1 MSWNLQIV
9 PKGLLLSRYIKNV
22 ILLNPNNVKNVENN
36 PLILDQYQTYNAAN
50 NTANIVFQLAV
61 YNTNPQNQASEPT
74 ITSINFIQISN
85 DPLFNEVYYL
95 IPAKFSQAYNLQTD
109 YEVDLSAYSFTQTAL
124 PASQSV
130 TFTES
135 SGTGNIS
142 IKNWALSGSSGAKKV
157 YFSINANLSDG
168 TNATYPEGLDVYDEI
183 IVCSSFISSPGVPQT
198 LAKSKQNYSSSPL
211 YFEADVAS
219 NSGINQI
226 DDYGV
231 ASYFWDGLIL
241 KTTDNVYR
249 NNYSQENIQLFNS
262 ISPKASNLNQEKL
275 PVVFSTTLTTTNWSS
290 SAYKKYITANAFT
303 LTASDNVY
311 FFECY
316 VNNYSNTL
324 NYVSGKSFFYEFNVV
339 NSTGST
345 KYLRQQLVFDE
356 QFNTLVIYISID
368 DTTWSSDS
376 SYVPSALYKTITI
389 TNPDVIGQITQSGSF
404 ITFIEL
410 LDSANKILQSK
421 IIFKPQ
427 NSTDSF
433 VVSETLFTS
442 NTFNLANAYGEF
454 RFFLQN
460 STYTTVLESVQ
471 YGLCQGAISAAVMPN
486 DKIITDYSS
495 KVENSI
501 YNFNDSA
508 KLNTWFTISNSP
520 ASGVVNT
527 TTSTVQLFN
536 NQENDGINNL
546 SAIEIQSSVPTF
558 SVDSTLISRFRVSS
572 ANSAV
577 LKTAYSFDSNLNY
590 ENFVFNDLLQ
600 TSSGV
605 YLPQN
610 NALYEYTTSLSWTG
624 SSRFDLNVFNVGLGQ
639 TCSITT
645 TKTNNLFFY
654 SQSNNS
660 GTLTPPTIIKTV
672 SNISSTNIFNAWIST
687 NGISTA
693 FIVQSSLSVKNKG
706 LVPITITSSAGLSTI
721 LPGQPFV
728 NSISTNSLQPTQ
740 IIVSAPSSSISNSLN
755 FLYDFGKIG
764 TITDLSL
771 KIQIATPPEC
781 PSTLPSFQYSVEVS
795 DDFINWTFV
804 SSLTATD
811 TFYPST
817 GDLLLSFSDIDQEN
831 VRYARVRLY
840 YNIAITFDPRTIYR
854 YSSLQGTISS
864 SSSITNTGKLI
875 FGFTDTSA
883 KNSSL
888 NQLYNQPTYLRKY
901 VTNSS
906 VVNGIIFDFSEYSTT
921 IGGPVYLS
929 LLTETEEKRFYT
941 IANNFSLS
949 TDYTFSFSVQRT
961 NSDNAF
967 HLKPFFTLSGGNLN
981 ELSLSLDDILTEP
994 LDTQSLTFG
1003 FYPFIS
1009 LIGNGNAT
1017 VSYSVFRGTYNHGL
1031 SYQKDK
1037 TYFSLL
1043 SSENPDY
1050 TSQYGK
1056 NVIAQNTYGITTS
1069 AFPQID
1075 TYFSNNSIKQFK
1087 YENVTFT
1094 VKAASTSPVG
1104 LYGQTYIDGIYLD
1117 FCDYVLVAGQVD
1129 KTTNGVYQVQSQ
1141 RWVKQ
1146 SALPSGSNLSEPT
1159 VLVSQGNIFENT
1171 LWMLDKT
1178 SSEWISNVIS
1188 CPVVIEDNNLLFTGV
1203 SSSYKYPQYIK
1214 LACSVNGIA
1223 SQSTSNQV
1231 QIKLAN
1237 SPTEI
1242 IQETDQITQWV
1253 GLLQNGQLY
1262 NIQEKSNSNN
1272 TVFMNFGISSS
1283 QISGITTNSFPA
1295 VYNILTSYAGNFAPA
1310 ISNNSDFVLPA
1321 YGSEYRIFKNASL
1334 IYQLFSTYDSVSLSS
1349 LSTAVV
1355 NSSVY
1360 ALNFANLKS
1369 PQSGYSTDIF
1379 IDNVA
1384 PTIGIVSVLNDQTK
1398 SVTLGV
1404 STALDAGSGLYIA
1417 RIVQRNPSNELIY
1430 GSWFGFNT
1438 NSFYGLSTFTAYPS
1452 YVSNVNGISTGE
1464 PLSGYYRYSLQ
1475 VADSVGNVAQTNQVE
1490 SFYYESAL
1498 VDTQGPGCSV
1508 QFVNSQTFEP
1518 ISISSSTILTAQM
1531 FATDTLSQVKAFR
1544 YRILPDGE
1552 FGNWID
1558 YNEYANIYLPE
1569 NILDG
1574 TLSVQFQFKDFGN
1587 NVLYSNS
1594 TIINDQVY
1602 VYSWNIVSKLINN
1615 TLFTVTEVTKYN
1627 NNSVLLIGAS
1637 KQNAATLFVW
1647 DNNKLIEL
1655 QYSGFTGCKAV
1666 TALIKV
1672 GTQVLIGT
1680 DNGSIFTYRNG
1691 VVAGPFA
1698 TLSWGDTPLPI
1709 SKFEIHSYPED
1720 NTSFVYA
1727 TTLNIPR
1734 IFRTPTDSLRSTSW
1748 EVIQPPFISLEKI
1761 NVLNSGLW
1769 SGTQISYTI
1778 SSSYIPATLSPNY
1791 SYGISSVIVASSGS
1805 NLPSAPTIT
1814 VGGPITNLGLQPVM
1828 QGSIGQIILIAS
1840 GQGYSSGATVT
1851 IASPATGGSSVQAT
1865 GVAVTNL
1872 LGQIVSIVL
1881 TAAGYGYTA
1890 QYPAVTITGNSGNG
1904 SQATATAITQ
1914 FDSIYSVTVT
1924 STGIATTSNITLT
1937 TSGGAVL
1944 IPTFLYR
1951 VPSITLTS
1959 PGFGYTSSPIVS
1971 INGLTTLASSVAQYG
1986 SIQSITVSEPD
1997 VEFPITLSPSISFI
2011 GGASTS
2017 FTASLS
2023 TTSISFSTGS
2033 TDSFLGFVLSSAS
2046 ITTSSVGFGTI
2057 PQIVFTGTGT
2067 TNIFLPQ
2074 LEYVLS
2080 DDILLYTKSG
2090 SIYDIKSFDNKLFVS
2105 SSSGDIVEIGY
2116 SSGIFSAERHKLNVN
2131 SNTFSNIIPVNLA
2144 KYNDGISTNLYF
2156 STKEEP
2162 YIGKLTKNLN
2172 SFIFDSYRDNILLF
2186 KPFNFDIL
2194 SNWQLKKIINDNGFA
2209 NVSYGD
2215 SNNSSVDITTFNAQA
2230 FYETT
2235 KENTWFNR
2243 CITNND
2249 YLVLFDFQAVIGTQ
2263 SFEISTFNSTLKVA
2277 FTVLNNT
2284 LQIAFGNNNYSTIE
2298 IDLSSNYNIYFA
2310 KSSQNLYIYNDSNLI
2325 YSEIGFFVTVSAQPV
2340 IKFGYIFEPQTV
2352 SANGDTLYIF
2362 GLPSN
2367 AESSQ
2372 FIWRQIKF
2380 SFNSSTNVLPTNYYS
2395 LSLPYVMANSSSVRA
2410 LRNINNS
2417 LFAATKSI
2425 LDRRST
2431 TNLPDVG
2438 TKVFRLDNDYW
2449 SDVTGNF
2456 DTYTASVS
2464 TSYVITSPNDI
2475 NALDNSYFVTGLVKS
2490 IPTRQAAN
2498 TIILGLTSNTI
2509 YEEQNGLILTI
2520 IYPYNIEPS
2529 GKFLFISSTNSNVTV
2544 PSSVFFSSSDQVQ
2557 TVAVGIGSTSVN
2569 SNVTLTVTDGDISQS
2584 VTANILPIGI
2594 STLGF
2599 NTNLFVGYS
2608 QDSVIANIRLTSVPK
2623 TNRTILLSSN
2633 NSSVLAAPT
2642 NGIATITAGNIGIFT
2657 SFSVGTAVASNTSVT
2672 IAASYRS
2679 TFGIATVV
2687 ASPFVLSLGVNTNTF
2702 VGNESTRKVFVTSS
2716 VQKSPIGVLTV
2727 NYTSSSSAILSIQPS
2742 AVISPASFST
2752 TTQLTIGNAVTTNT
2766 QVNLTGRFTGSISTG
2781 ISTATPF
2788 VVTTATTDLSSP
2800 VLGLQTSNVT
2810 FTINTTPLTNV
2821 SVRNIVSSPSF
2832 VNMVFPTFSTVLAGT
2847 LSTTFAISTTIQ
2859 TSAGLAITI
2868 KGAPFGFNTSPTQGL
2883 ILSSDVWKIT
2893 GFSISPTSIVG
2904 NGLFANGIGQSYI
2917 LNVSLNIGLQTT
2929 ILITSSTGFV
2939 STRSINFL
2947 TTSTGSASSI
2957 GYATGFSTSAITNV
2971 TITATGPNSISSSV
2985 SGLFLNPLLISSFS
2999 TAYVWNDIATLSP
3012 NYTIG
3017 GLGATVIGTVVLNSY
3032 VATGV
3037 QTILVRASNVTTP
3050 IRIYGQSS
3058 SSEIIGL
3065 ATVYTGSNTTS
3076 INFGANFVSVNT
3088 SEPITARIIS
3098 SGSGVATTPINVYTY
3113 PSYSAIFYPVYS
3125 GRENYFALSV
3135 GTSLPVSIGFAVTFN
3150 SGAGIATTATLFA
3163 QQNQV
3168 LASVNLGTF
3177 NTDKVILAEVVAL
3190 GSMQTYYVT
3199 GYAKTGDVF
3208 GMGYNYY
3215 GELSYNYPVLGPT
3228 NGSADKI
3235 AMNLGNIVKTVSGYH
3250 HNLALDSY
3258 GYVYGIGYNAYNQ
3271 IDSTGISTNAFKLI
3285 NTNNT
3290 YVRDIFAQGNSSYF
3304 ITADNKLYGFGENN
3318 SYSLGTSGFASTS
3331 APYLIASNVVLA
3343 SIIYDR
3349 GAYVTYDNR
3358 QGIQSVYEFGNGAA
3372 GITSKP
3378 ITTLT
3383 DQGVTIPISNLRI
3396 SNIDNGQYHTVA
3408 CGIWSN
3414 QTLGFSSSGVF
3425 AWGSNAY
3432 YQIGTSISIGYITVP
3447 NILHRFTQ
3455 GGVDHV
3461 TQSNNIYAVDRLSG
3475 VVESYIPQDQ
3485 YFVGSVTMNTQG
3497 IGYTAGATVTF
3508 SAPPVTPSSVTA
3520 TGYAVTNAIGIV
3532 SSVLIT
3538 NQGAG
3543 YNLGAAVT
3551 FSPPPAGINT
3561 RNATGT
3567 VIVSA
3572 NKVDS
3577 IVITDSGNGYT
3588 EAPTVFISPIA
3599 GGSGAAGISSM
3610 AYSQITQIIVSN
3622 SGFGYTN
3629 APTITISSVVG
3640 SGATATANIETI
3652 AEPINI
3658 IYQVG
3663 VSVTSN
3669 ATGFGLA
3676 QTSIAAPLYVT
3687 IPQVLQRISKN
3698 SQHFVW
3704 TMQSGLVYV
3713 SGGSVGPIPLTQL
3726 TTTFTQSVR
3735 LFAQNEPLS
3744 TNELYSYVWSAGS
3757 NITISLFAGEIVQAL
3772 SQVPVKISSQ
3782 NQWGPTSNNEWGW
3795 ALTLKTDGSIDFFRQ
3810 HPTIVPKYVQNY
3822 LQNIYGNTFVDVCA
3836 TSYFKPTRLYGDSNY
3851 APVALSYSGGNVFVI
3866 RTQGVSS
3873 YNVYLSKASSVAP
3886 VLIDSGYLSYEYASL
3901 RTYANFAVAYAD
3913 GTIELY
3919 VQTSFGFGHSLL
3931 TSWNPDGSQIS
3942 ILKSLINAT
3951 TDTIVN
3957 VTSSSSNFVYLYV
3970 GTQNR
3975 LLNCYYAWNTSF
3987 SALGSSASPT
3997 LLNSVTISSVYG
4009 YVKYIESFV
4018 DGVIIAATSNN
4029 YLLVM
4034 GATNLVVFGATLVP
4048 GEITSIT
4055 SSYPE
4060 YGVAPSGKP
4069 TIFVTTT
4076 YNVYAYEINITPNY
4090 EIGLNYYNIT
4100 GNYQLMTQ
4108 NGFQTGSPVT
4118 NIINTSTNDTFTLLL
4133 REPTSS

>member
-109 YEVDLSAYSFTQTAL
+109 YVVDLSAYSFTQTAL
-124 PASQSV
+124 PVSQSV

-135 SGTGNIS
+135 SGAGNIS

-211 YFEADVAS
+211 YFEAEVAS

-324 NYVSGKSFFYEFNVV
+324 NYVSGKSFFYEFNIV

-442 NTFNLANAYGEF
+442 NSFNLANAYGEF

-471 YGLCQGAISAAVMPN
+471 YGLCQGAISAVVMPN

-501 YNFNDSA
+501 YNFNNSA

-546 SAIEIQSSVPTF
+546 SAVEIQSSVPTF
-558 SVDSTLISRFRVSS
+558 SVDSTLISRFRISS

-610 NALYEYTTSLSWTG
+610 NALYEYTTSLSWAG
-624 SSRFDLNVFNVGLGQ
+624 SNRFDLNVFNVGLGQ

-693 FIVQSSLSVKNKG
+693 FIVQNSLSVKNKG

-840 YNIAITFDPRTIYR
+840 YNIAVTFDPRTIYR

-906 VVNGIIFDFSEYSTT
+906 VVNGIIFDFSEYSTS

-967 HLKPFFTLSGGNLN
+967 HLKPFFTLSGGSLN

-1104 LYGQTYIDGIYLD
+1104 LYGQTYIDGVYLD
-1117 FCDYVLVAGQVD
+1117 LCDYVLVAGQVD

-1237 SPTEI
+1237 SPTGI

-1369 PQSGYSTDIF
+1369 PQSGYSTDIY

-1384 PTIGIVSVLNDQTK
+1384 PTVGIVSVLSDQTK

-1404 STALDAGSGLYIA
+1404 SSALDAGSGLYIA

-1637 KQNAATLFVW
+1637 KQNSATLFVW

-1748 EVIQPPFISLEKI
+1748 EVVQPPFISLEKI

-1805 NLPSAPTIT
+1805 NLPSAPTIN
-1814 VGGPITNLGLQPVM
+1814 VGGAITNLGLQPVM

-1865 GVAVTNL
+1865 GVAVTNS
-1872 LGQIVSIVL
+1872 LGQIVSVVL
-1881 TAAGYGYTA
+1881 TAPGYGYTA
-1890 QYPAVTITGNSGNG
+1890 QYPAVTITGNFGNG

-1997 VEFPITLSPSISFI
+1997 VEFPITLSPNISLI

-2033 TDSFLGFVLSSAS
+2033 TNSFLGFVLSSVS
-2046 ITTSSVGFGTI
+2046 ITTSSIGFGTI
-2057 PQIVFTGTGT
+2057 PQIVFAGTGT

-2116 SSGIFSAERHKLNVN
+2116 SSGIFSAERHRLNVN

-2298 IDLSSNYNIYFA
+2298 IDLSPNYNIYFA
-2310 KSSQNLYIYNDSNLI
+2310 KSSQNLYIYNDYNLI
-2325 YSEIGFFVTVSAQPV
+2325 YSETGFFVTASSQPV
-2340 IKFGYIFEPQTV
+2340 IKFGYIFEPQIV
-2352 SANGDTLYIF
+2352 SANGDTLNIF
-2362 GLPSN
+2362 GLPSS

-2380 SFNSSTNVLPTNYYS
+2380 SFNSSTNVLPTSYYS

-2410 LRNINNS
+2410 LRNINDS

-2425 LDRRST
+2425 SDRRST

-2449 SDVTGNF
+2449 TDVTGNF

-2490 IPTRQAAN
+2490 TPTRQASN
-2498 TIILGLTSNTI
+2498 VIILGLTSNVI
-2509 YEEQNGLILTI
+2509 YEEQSGVILTI

-2529 GKFLFISSTNSNVTV
+2529 GQFLTLTSNNNLISSANTIFFNSNEQVKTV
-2544 PSSVFFSSSDQVQ
+2544 SLGV
-2557 TVAVGIGSTSVN
+2557 GSTSLITN
-2569 SNVTLTVTDGDISQS
+2569 ATLTVTDGNISS
-2584 VTANILPIGI
+2584 TASLNILPIGI
-2594 STLGF
+2594 STFGF
-2599 NTNLFVGYS
+2599 NTSSFVGFS
-2608 QDSVIANIRLTSVPK
+2608 QDSVIANIRLTSIPK
-2623 TNRTILLSSN
+2623 TNRAITLSSN
-2633 NSSVLAAPT
+2633 NSSVLSALN
-2642 NGIATITAGNIGIFT
+2642 NGIATVLAGNIGIFT
-2657 SFSVGTAVASNTSVT
+2657 SLSIGTAVNTNTTVT
-2672 IAASYRS
+2672 VSASYRS
-2679 TFGIATVV
+2679 SFGISTIV
-2687 ASPFVLSLGVNTNTF
+2687 AVPFFLTLGINTNYF
-2702 VGNESTRKVFVTSS
+2702 VGNESTRKIFATSS

-2727 NYTSSSSAILSIQPS
+2727 NYTSSNSSVLSIQPS
-2742 AVISPASFST
+2742 GIISPSSFST
-2752 TTQLTIGNAVTTNT
+2752 STQLSIGNAVTTNT
-2766 QVNLTGRFTGSISTG
+2766 QINVTGKLIGTISTG
-2781 ISTATPF
+2781 ISTAAPF
-2788 VVTTATTDLSSP
+2788 VVVSATTDLSNP
-2800 VLGLQTSNVT
+2800 VLGLQTANVT

-2821 SVRNIVSSPSF
+2821 SVRNIISSPTF

-2847 LSTTFAISTTIQ
+2847 LSTTFAISTTVQ
-2859 TSAGLAITI
+2859 TSAGLGITAQ
-2868 KGAPFGFNTSPTQGL
+2868 GAPFGFNTSPVPGL
-2883 ILSSDVWKIT
+2883 IMTSDVWKIT
-2893 GFSISPTSIVG
+2893 GMSVSPTSIVG

-2917 LNVSLNIGLQTT
+2917 VSVTLNVGLTT
-2929 ILITSSTGFV
+2929 TVLITSSTGFV
-2939 STRSINFL
+2939 STRNINFL
-2947 TTSTGSASSI
+2947 STSNGSASSI

-2971 TITATGPNSISSSV
+2971 TLTATGPNSISSSI
-2985 SGLFLNPLLISSFS
+2985 SGLFLNPILISSFATS
-2999 TAYVWNDIATLSP
+2999 YVWNNIATLSP
-3012 NYTIG
+3012 NYLVG
-3017 GLGATVIGTVVLNSY
+3017 GLGATAIGIITLNSY

-3037 QTILVRASNVTTP
+3037 QTVLIRTGNATTP
-3050 IRIYGQSS
+3050 VFIQGQSAS
-3058 SSEIIGL
+3058 SNILGL
-3065 ATVYTGSNTTS
+3065 ATVQTGSNTTS
-3076 INFGANFVSVNT
+3076 INFGASFVSLNT
-3088 SEPITARIIS
+3088 TETITARIIS
-3098 SGSGVATTPINVYTY
+3098 SGGGVATSPLNVYTY
-3113 PSYSAIFYPVYS
+3113 PDYNAIFYPVYS
-3125 GRENYFALSV
+3125 RFDNNVSV
-3135 GTSLPVSIGFAVTFN
+3135 SVASSLPVNVGLAITFDN
-3150 SGAGIATTATLFA
+3150 GVSGIATLPAL
-3163 QQNQV
+3163 QN
-3168 LASVNLGTF
+3168 SVQTSFNLGIF
-3177 NTDKVILAEVVAL
+3177 KTDKTFVANTVML
-3190 GSMQTYYVT
+3190 GTLQTYYVT
-3199 GYAKTGDVF
+3199 GFGNTGQVF

-3228 NGSADKI
+3228 NGSPEKI
-3235 AMNLGNIVKTVSGYH
+3235 YMGLENVVKTAAGYH
-3250 HNLALDSY
+3250 HVLALDY
-3258 GYVYGIGYNAYNQ
+3258 FGNLYGIGYNAYNQ
-3271 IDSTGISTNAFKLI
+3271 LNSTGISTNAFVQLDTK
-3285 NTNNT
+3285 NN
-3290 YVRDIFAQGNSSYF
+3290 YVRDIIADGNSSYF
-3304 ITADNKLYGFGENN
+3304 ISADNKLFGFGQN
-3318 SYSLGTSGFASTS
+3318 SSNIFGTSGFASTS
-3331 APYLIASNVVLA
+3331 VPYLIASNVQLA
-3343 SIIYDR
+3343 EIYSNR
-3349 GAYVTYDNR
+3349 GTYVAYSNKM
-3358 QGIQSVYEFGNGAA
+3358 GIQTVYEFGGNSL

-3378 ITTLT
+3378 ITNLT
-3383 DQGVTIPISNLRI
+3383 DQGVLIPIANLRI
-3396 SNIDNGQYHTVA
+3396 TGIDVAQTHTVA
-3408 CGIWSN
+3408 AGIWSN
-3414 QTLGFSSSGVF
+3414 TSLGISSNGVF
-3425 AWGSNAY
+3425 AWGSNDY
-3432 YQIGTSISIGYITVP
+3432 YQLGTSSSTGYITTP
-3447 NILHRFTQ
+3447 NIIHKFTTS
-3455 GGVDHV
+3455 GVDHI
-3461 TQSNNIYAVDRLSG
+3461 TQSEFVFAENRISG
-3475 VVESYIPQDQ
+3475 IVESYIPQNQ
-3485 YFVGSVTMNTQG
+3485 YFVSSVVVNTQG

-3508 SAPPVTPSSVTA
+3508 SAPPVSAISSTA
-3520 TGYAVTNAIGIV
+3520 AGYAVTNTLGIV

-3561 RNATGT
+3561 RTATGS

-3572 NKVDS
+3572 NKVDA
-3577 IVITDSGNGYT
+3577 ITITDAGNGYID
-3588 EAPTVFISPIA
+3588 APAVFITPIA
-3599 GGSGAAGISSM
+3599 GGSGAAGISSL
-3610 AYSQITQIIVSN
+3610 AYSQITQIVLTSA
-3622 SGFGYTN
+3622 GFGYTN
-3629 APTITISSVVG
+3629 APTVTISAPVG
-3640 SGATATANIETI
+3640 AGATATAIIESSASPANIV
-3652 AEPINI
+3652 
-3658 IYQVG
+3658 YQVG
-3663 VSVTSN
+3663 ASVTSN
-3669 ATGFGLA
+3669 ATGIGLL
-3676 QTSIAAPLYVT
+3676 QTSIATPVSIT
-3687 IPQVLQRISKN
+3687 IPQVLQKISKN
-3698 SQHFVW
+3698 SQHFLW
-3704 TMQSGLVYV
+3704 TMKSGNIYV
-3713 SGGSVGPIPLTQL
+3713 SGGSIGPVPLTQL
-3726 TTTFTQSVR
+3726 TTIFTQTIN
-3735 LFAQNEPLS
+3735 LFGQNQFLGS
-3744 TNELYSYVWSAGS
+3744 NELYSYVYTTGA
-3757 NITISLFAGEIVQAL
+3757 IVTVSLFAGALVQNV
-3772 SQVPVKISSQ
+3772 SSVPVKLTMMPV
-3782 NQWGPTSNNEWGW
+3782 WGSYSNNEWGW
-3795 ALTLKTDGSIDFFRQ
+3795 ALTLKSDGSIDYFRQ
-3810 HPTIVPKYVQNY
+3810 SPTIVPKYVQNY
-3822 LQNIYGNTFVDVCA
+3822 LKNVYGNTFVDVSA
-3836 TSYFKPTRLYGDSNY
+3836 TAYFKPTRSYGDSNY
-3851 APVALSYSGGNVFVI
+3851 SPVALAYSGGNIFVI
-3866 RTQGVSS
+3866 RTQGATS
-3873 YNVYLSKASSVAP
+3873 YNVYLSKASAVAP
-3886 VLIDSGYLSYEYASL
+3886 VIIESGYISYQYNSL
-3901 RTYANFAVAYAD
+3901 RTFANFIVGYANGNV
-3913 GTIELY
+3913 ELY
-3919 VQTSFGFGHSLL
+3919 VQTLFGFSHSLL
-3931 TSWNPDGSQIS
+3931 STWNLDGSQIS
-3942 ILKSLINAT
+3942 VIKSLINAT
-3951 TDTIVN
+3951 PMTISNVN
-3957 VTSSSSNFVYLYV
+3957 SSSSNFVYLYI

-3975 LLNCYYAWNTSF
+3975 MLKSYYAWNSNF
-3987 SALGSSASPT
+3987 STLGGSETPT
-3997 LLNSVTISSVYG
+3997 QIGSVTLNSVYG
-4009 YVKYIESFV
+4009 YAKLIESFS
-4018 DGVIIAATSNN
+4018 DGLIYVATSNN

-4034 GATNLVVFGATLVP
+4034 SATSLIIYGATLVP
-4048 GEITSIT
+4048 GTITSIT
-4055 SSYPE
+4055 SCE
-4060 YGVAPSGKP
+4060 GNQTGVAPSSTP

-4076 YNVYAYEINITPNY
+4076 FNVYAYEINIVPNY
-4090 EIGLNYYNIT
+4090 EIGLDFYNIS
-4100 GNYQLMTQ
+4100 GDYQILTQ
-4108 NGFQTGSPVT
+4108 SGLQTGIAVT
-4118 NIINTSTNDTFTLLL
+4118 NVVSASTNDTFSIILK
-4133 REPTSS
+4133 RVDDY